1 MVTHMKTTVEISDAL
16 LNEAR
21 QVATQE
27 HTTLRALF
35 EEGLRVAIEQRKCAK
50 PRALRDLRYGSGGM
64 SPEFAGAPWEKIRD
78 AIYEG
83 RGA

>member
-35 EEGLRVAIEQRKCAK
+35 EEGLRAAIERGRLADFIAEFRQ
-50 PRALRDLRYGSGGM
+50 LRDIVI
-64 SPEFAGAPWEKIRD
+64 K
-78 AIYEG
+78 
-83 RGA
+83 